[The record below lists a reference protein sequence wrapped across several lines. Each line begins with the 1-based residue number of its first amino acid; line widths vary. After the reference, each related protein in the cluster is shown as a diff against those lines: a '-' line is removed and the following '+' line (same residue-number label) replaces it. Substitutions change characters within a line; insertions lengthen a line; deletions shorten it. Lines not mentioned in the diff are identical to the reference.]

1 MKRVLAIA
9 ASPRRGGNTET
20 LLDEFLL
27 GLTKAGG
34 AFEKVVLSD
43 LKIAPCREDHYC
55 LKTGECS
62 ITDDATE
69 VFRKILEADQIVLAS
84 PVFFYALPAH
94 LKALVDRVELYFI
107 RKYSLKQSLPGTP
120 RKAYVIMV
128 GATEGER
135 TFEGSLATL
144 KEFFSTLN
152 TVIHGRTC
160 FKGIE
165 KIDDLKRRPQLLS
178 EAREAGKRFV
188 EA

>member
-1 MKRVLAIA
+1 MKRVLALS
-9 ASPRRGGNTET
+9 ASPRRGGNSET
-20 LLDEFLL
+20 LLDEFLV

-34 AFEKVVLSD
+34 AFDKIVLSD
-43 LKIAPCREDHYC
+43 LKIAPCREDHHC

-62 ITDDATE
+62 INDDANGL
-69 VFRKILEADQIVLAS
+69 FGKILEAEQIVLAS

-107 RKYSLKQSLPGTP
+107 RKYSLKRSLPGAP

-135 TFEGSLATL
+135 TFEGSFATL

-152 TVIHGRTC
+152 TVIHGRLC
-160 FKGIE
+160 YRGIE
-165 KIDDLKRRPQLLS
+165 KMDDLKRRPNLLA
-178 EAREAGKRFV
+178 EAREAGKKFV